1 MPHKAAYDGKNRS
14 GWKPVVSTAAIHL
27 AGLSP
32 YRTSKCTHAA
42 TWADDIK
49 AKSNYTNDQPRDA
62 DAGQNV
68 GYSDHHRHAFWH
80 FKDTFYSPDGTAL
93 PSPDPVDAVTQ

>member
-32 YRTSKCTHAA
+32 NRRLKAITAA
-42 TWADDIK
+42 REPQGSNARYT
-49 AKSNYTNDQPRDA
+49 AKW
-62 DAGQNV
+62 
-68 GYSDHHRHAFWH
+68 YSSHNP
-80 FKDTFYSPDGTAL
+80 TFRYS
-93 PSPDPVDAVTQ
+93 SS